1 MGRII
6 TAIVITIAETSSI
19 RPDFVGP
26 TAHNATQRKAR
37 GEKPAPKGVQ
47 FGPRSTG
54 DAAAKAGAQA
64 RQARAGKLSAN
75 VNTGPEAQPGPEE
88 DDSEEEKAR
97 VGPLMPTGTAEPDEL
112 PEPGKELEVIPVT
125 HEVEIP
131 CHEKAVT
138 AIGLDPK
145 GSRMITGGLEGT
157 LKFFDF
163 HGMSE
168 AKDAFRSVEPVVGK
182 MVHAV
187 SFSPTGGQVL
197 VVCSDAAAR
206 IYDRDGSS
214 TPIQQTV
221 LGDMYVRQMEHT
233 KGHTQ
238 TLTDGMWHPF
248 RTELFLTAA
257 LDGTMRMWDMTPAED
272 FETADPV
279 GMDQQLPCVHVL
291 KTVDK
296 RNVCVGGGSGKQGGL
311 FPTCCCY
318 SPTDAKKIV
327 AGCSDGSVQLFFDK
341 ARFMR
346 PDRTGN
352 PERRRRR

>member
-1 MGRII
+1 MDSDEEEMRAMRSSNRYTGSNRKPPPAPKEDAPSSAGPR
-6 TAIVITIAETSSI
+6 TGPIAGASGEDSDQEMAVEEMSELKGFNMPLSFGKQKPI
-19 RPDFVGP
+19 RNVGP

-187 SFSPTGGQVL
+187 SFSPTGGQV
-197 VVCSDAAAR
+197 SR
-206 IYDRDGSS
+206 TRREEKS
-214 TPIQQTV
+214 V
-221 LGDMYVRQMEHT
+221 L
-233 KGHTQ
+233 
-238 TLTDGMWHPF
+238 
-248 RTELFLTAA
+248 
-257 LDGTMRMWDMTPAED
+257 
-272 FETADPV
+272 
-279 GMDQQLPCVHVL
+279 
-291 KTVDK
+291 
-296 RNVCVGGGSGKQGGL
+296 
-311 FPTCCCY
+311 
-318 SPTDAKKIV
+318 
-327 AGCSDGSVQLFFDK
+327 AGCFWEMELK
-341 ARFMR
+341 AEVEQGRCR
-346 PDRTGN
+346 AWAWLWIK
-352 PERRRRR
+352 